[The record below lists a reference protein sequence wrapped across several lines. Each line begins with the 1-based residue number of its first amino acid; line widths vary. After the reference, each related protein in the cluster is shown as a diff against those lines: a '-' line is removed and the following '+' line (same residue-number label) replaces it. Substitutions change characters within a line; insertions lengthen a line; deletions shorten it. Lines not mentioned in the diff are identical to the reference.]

1 MKAYTL
7 VFADGQ
13 IMGSMEFEKLDG
25 SNDDLFPLT
34 YVVTGM
40 LYNKEVN
47 VLYMGDMDYALLIPE
62 EVQQ

>member
-7 VFADGQ
+7 VFSNGQ

-25 SNDDLFPLT
+25 SNDALFPLT

-40 LYNKEVN
+40 LYDKEVN
-47 VLYMGDMDYALLIPE
+47 ALYMGDMDYALLIPE
-62 EVQQ
+62 EV